1 MEVEVWSDVACPWC
15 YVGKRHLEE
24 ALTGFEGADDVQVTW
39 RSFELD
45 PTAPRVRDQDAVTL
59 LAAKYGRSHEEA
71 EAMVQS
77 MRETGAKDGLDL
89 RFDIARSG
97 NTFDAHR
104 LLHLAAAHGIQDAVK
119 ERFMRAYQTEGE
131 AIGEPDVLQ
140 RLAVDA
146 GLPADE
152 VREVLATERF
162 AEEVRADEAQA
173 VEFGIRGVPFFVVD
187 RRVAVSGAQPPEV
200 LLQLLKQGA
209 EAEAA

>member
-45 PTAPRVRDQDAVTL
+45 PTAPRVREQDAVTL
-59 LAAKYGRSHEEA
+59 LAAKYGRTREEA

-77 MRETGAKDGLDL
+77 MRETGARDGLDL

-140 RLAVDA
+140 RLAEDA

>member
-1 MEVEVWSDVACPWC
+1 
-15 YVGKRHLEE
+15 
-24 ALTGFEGADDVQVTW
+24 
-39 RSFELD
+39 
-45 PTAPRVRDQDAVTL
+45 
-59 LAAKYGRSHEEA
+59 
-71 EAMVQS
+71 
-77 MRETGAKDGLDL
+77 
-89 RFDIARSG
+89 
-97 NTFDAHR
+97 
-104 LLHLAAAHGIQDAVK
+104 
-119 ERFMRAYQTEGE
+119 MRAYQTEGE

-140 RLAVDA
+140 RLAEEA

>member
-77 MRETGAKDGLDL
+77 MRETGARDGLDL

-140 RLAVDA
+140 RLAEDA

>member
-15 YVGKRHLEE
+15 YVGKRHLEQ
-24 ALTGFEGADDVQVTW
+24 ALTEFEGADDVQVTW

-45 PTAPRVRDQDAVTL
+45 PTAPRVRGQDAVTL

-77 MRETGAKDGLDL
+77 MRETGARDGLDL

-104 LLHLAAAHGIQDAVK
+104 LLHLAASQGMQDAVK

-131 AIGEPDVLQ
+131 AIGEPEVLQ
-140 RLAVDA
+140 RLAEEA

-152 VREVLATERF
+152 VREVLITERF

-200 LLQLLKQGA
+200 LLQLLQQGA